1 MHSLL
6 FYIRKLRCNVVQT
19 LFEEIEKG
27 QARGFLSTVTLTELK
42 YLYTKRFG
50 EKEADIRLQPILTSD
65 LTIIPV
71 TITIALTAGSIKKA
85 GISVADAIIA
95 ATALEMSAI
104 VVTGDKHFSEMG
116 IDVKNYP

>member
-42 YLYTKRFG
+42 
-50 EKEADIRLQPILTSD
+50 
-65 LTIIPV
+65 
-71 TITIALTAGSIKKA
+71 
-85 GISVADAIIA
+85 
-95 ATALEMSAI
+95 
-104 VVTGDKHFSEMG
+104 
-116 IDVKNYP
+116 